1 MSDRI
6 EGVDRERDAE
16 RSADVPPS
24 LPNPAL
30 DRIVAL
36 AADLFAVPAAF
47 LALRRRERTL
57 VPASIGLSAAALPP
71 LAWAFPLSEPGPAVI
86 ADIASHPDAP
96 QLPGLAGARPR
107 FYAGL
112 PVLDGEGTPLGTL
125 CVMAP
130 DPRSDPT
137 PADMSRLTA
146 LAALA
151 ADALTTQRARERA
164 EATAEARAGL
174 LADVSHEMRTPLN
187 AIVGFTRLLSRG
199 PLDGEA
205 SRAVERI
212 EEAGRGLLTIVEDAL
227 DLSRFESGLVRL
239 DLRSFSPARLVEDAA
254 AMVRA
259 DAEGKGLRLVVDL
272 GESSG
277 GLLVGDP
284 DRLRQVILNLL
295 SNAVKFTASGT
306 VRVALN
312 VGRSVGGAVPLTV
325 SVEDSGV
332 GIAADGIS
340 RLFRRFAQAD
350 GSVAERFGGNGLGLA
365 ISKSLIEAM
374 GGSITVESAP
384 GVGSRFAVSLIL
396 RRALGSRPSGVQ
408 RRRRAAPRDDLRGL
422 AILVAE
428 DAPMNQ
434 KLVLEMLEPLGAAVD
449 VVGDGA
455 AAVAAL
461 ERRDYSL
468 VLMDMEMPVLGG
480 LDATRR
486 IRALGGPAAAVPI
499 VALTAN
505 VFPEQLESCREA
517 GMDDHL
523 TKPFGADEL
532 AAKALRWARRL
543 DAAAAGTR

>member
-36 AADLFAVPAAF
+36 AADLFDVPAAF

>member
-1 MSDRI
+1 MSDRM
-6 EGVDRERDAE
+6 EGVDREGDAG

-36 AADLFAVPAAF
+36 GADLLAVPAAF
-47 LALRRRERTL
+47 VALRRRERAL
-57 VPASIGLSAAALPP
+57 VPASTGLTAAAVPS
-71 LAWAFPLSEPGPAVI
+71 LAWAFPLSEPGPVVI
-86 ADIASHPDAP
+86 GDTAGHARTP
-96 QLPGLAGARPR
+96 QLPGLPGARPR
-107 FYAGL
+107 FYAGV
-112 PVLDGEGTPLGTL
+112 PILDGEGTPLGTL
-125 CVMAP
+125 GVLAP
-130 DPRSDPT
+130 DPRPDVT
-137 PADMSRLTA
+137 PADLSRLAA

-151 ADALTTQRARERA
+151 ADAIAAQRARERA

-187 AIVGFTRLLSRG
+187 AIVGFARLLSQRA
-199 PLDGEA
+199 LDGEA

-212 EEAGRGLLTIVEDAL
+212 EEAGRGLLAIVADAL

-239 DLRSFSPARLVEDAA
+239 DLRSFSPARLVEDAV
-254 AMVRA
+254 AMVRG

-306 VRVALN
+306 VRVVMS

-325 SVEDSGV
+325 AVEDSGV
-332 GIAADGIS
+332 GIAAEGLS

-350 GSVAERFGGNGLGLA
+350 GSVAERYGGTGLGLA
-365 ISKSLIEAM
+365 ISKSLIDAM
-374 GGSITVESAP
+374 GGSIVVESSP
-384 GVGSRFAVSLIL
+384 GVGSRFAVALTL
-396 RRALGSRPSGVQ
+396 RRASASRPAAPQ
-408 RRRRAAPRDDLRGL
+408 RRRRATPRDDLRGL

-428 DAPMNQ
+428 DAVINQ
-434 KLVLEMLEPLGAAVD
+434 KLIMEMLEPLGAAVD

-455 AAVAAL
+455 AAVAAVKS
-461 ERRDYSL
+461 RAYSL

-480 LDATRR
+480 LDATRL
-486 IRALGGPAAAVPI
+486 IRAFGSPAGEVPI
-499 VALTAN
+499 VALTGN
-505 VFPEQLESCREA
+505 VFPEQLDACREA

-523 TKPFGADEL
+523 AKPFGTDDL
-532 AAKALRWARRL
+532 TAKALRWARRL
-543 DAAAAGTR
+543 DPAEAGTE